1 MNRYRILIV
10 DDEQA
15 IRDALKEWLEMN
27 GYEVTLAM
35 GAEDVIWLSDWQ
47 WQGFE
52 CIVTGINQPGLN
64 GLEFTSLVKSC
75 DGPPVVVMTGY
86 QPEEVR
92 PIACKFGAAAFM
104 KKPFNLDDFL
114 EIINDCC
121 QKRH

>member
-1 MNRYRILIV
+1 MNKYRILIV

-15 IRDALKEWLEMN
+15 IRDVLKEWLETN
-27 GYEVTLAM
+27 GYEVAVAL

-47 WQGFE
+47 WNGFD

-64 GLEFTSLVKSC
+64 GLEFTNLVKCC

-86 QPEEVR
+86 QSEEVR
-92 PIACKFGAAAFM
+92 PIACRLGAAAFM
-104 KKPFNLDDFL
+104 NKPFNLDDFL
-114 EIINDCC
+114 QIIDDCC